1 MKIVFFILWV
11 VSFVVWCVFATQT
24 IIKLKNDEEATNN
37 VIKMNFALIIM
48 WIFVLLM
55 RIVK

>member
-1 MKIVFFILWV
+1 MKIVFFVLWV

-24 IIKLKNDEEATNN
+24 IIKLKNNEDATNN
-37 VIKMNFALIIM
+37 LIKMNVALIIM

-55 RIVK
+55 RILK